1 MTPTLPPAWQ
11 ALLKD
16 ELQKPYWC
24 SLEQR
29 LGAAYESGAVYPPA
43 QQLFAA
49 FERTPPACVRAVI
62 LGQDPYHEPGQANG
76 LAFSVSRGVKLPPS
90 LQNIYKELEAD
101 LGVPAAKSGV
111 LTSWAQQG
119 VFLLNTVLSVRA
131 HAANSH
137 KDFGWQSF
145 TDAVIVALAELPQ
158 PVAFVLWGAQAQK
171 KAALVEKTSLPLWGA
186 AICILSAAVTSLFTA
201 RYRSAIK
208 TLLAALFSAAFV
220 FFVCVIILANLA
232 FSIGAVCYGLV
243 TLAAGDLV
251 TLLFLLCFYTRLRIK
266 I

>member
-101 LGVPAAKSGV
+101 LGVPAAKSGD

-131 HAANSH
+131 HEANSH

-145 TDAVIVALAELPQ
+145 TDAVIAALAELPQ

-171 KAALVEKTSLPLWGA
+171 KAALVEKSPYPRLVLQSPHPSP
-186 AICILSAAVTSLFTA
+186 LSA
-201 RYRSAIK
+201 YRGFFGSRP
-208 TLLAALFSAAFV
+208 FSQINAFLV
-220 FFVCVIILANLA
+220 SYG
-232 FSIGAVCYGLV
+232 FSPV
-243 TLAAGDLV
+243 DW
-251 TLLFLLCFYTRLRIK
+251 K
-266 I
+266 IPEDAQKHSPEG

>member
-49 FERTPPACVRAVI
+49 FERTPPTCVRAVI

-101 LGVPAAKSGV
+101 LGVPAAKSGD

-145 TDAVIVALAELPQ
+145 TDAGIAALAELPQ

-171 KAALVEKTSLPLWGA
+171 KAALVEKSPYPRLVLQSPHPSP
-186 AICILSAAVTSLFTA
+186 LSA
-201 RYRSAIK
+201 YRGFFGSRP
-208 TLLAALFSAAFV
+208 FSQINAFLV
-220 FFVCVIILANLA
+220 SYG
-232 FSIGAVCYGLV
+232 FSPV
-243 TLAAGDLV
+243 DW
-251 TLLFLLCFYTRLRIK
+251 K
-266 I
+266 IPEDAQKHSPEG

>member
-29 LGAAYESGAVYPPA
+29 LGAAYESGSVYPPA

-101 LGVPAAKSGV
+101 LGVPAAKSGD

-145 TDAVIVALAELPQ
+145 TDAVIAALAELPQ

-171 KAALVEKTSLPLWGA
+171 KAALVEKSPYPRLVLQSPHPSP
-186 AICILSAAVTSLFTA
+186 LSA
-201 RYRSAIK
+201 YRGFFGSRP
-208 TLLAALFSAAFV
+208 FSQINAFLV
-220 FFVCVIILANLA
+220 SYG
-232 FSIGAVCYGLV
+232 FSPV
-243 TLAAGDLV
+243 DW
-251 TLLFLLCFYTRLRIK
+251 K
-266 I
+266 IPEDAQKHSPEG

>member
-49 FERTPPACVRAVI
+49 FERTPPTCVRAVI

-90 LQNIYKELEAD
+90 LQNIYKDLEAD
-101 LGVPAAKSGV
+101 LGVPAAKSGD

-145 TDAVIVALAELPQ
+145 TDAVIAALAELPQ

-171 KAALVEKTSLPLWGA
+171 KAALVEKSPYPRLVLQSPHPSP
-186 AICILSAAVTSLFTA
+186 LSA
-201 RYRSAIK
+201 YRGFFGSRP
-208 TLLAALFSAAFV
+208 FSQINAFLV
-220 FFVCVIILANLA
+220 SYG
-232 FSIGAVCYGLV
+232 FSPV
-243 TLAAGDLV
+243 DW
-251 TLLFLLCFYTRLRIK
+251 K
-266 I
+266 IPEDAQKHSPEG

>member
-49 FERTPPACVRAVI
+49 FERTPPTCVRAVI

-101 LGVPAAKSGV
+101 LGVPAAKSGD

-145 TDAVIVALAELPQ
+145 TDAVIAALAELPQ

-171 KAALVEKTSLPLWGA
+171 KAALVEKSPYPRLVLQSPHPSP
-186 AICILSAAVTSLFTA
+186 LSADRGFFGS
-201 RYRSAIK
+201 RP
-208 TLLAALFSAAFV
+208 FSQINAFLV
-220 FFVCVIILANLA
+220 SYG
-232 FSIGAVCYGLV
+232 FSPV
-243 TLAAGDLV
+243 DW
-251 TLLFLLCFYTRLRIK
+251 K
-266 I
+266 IPEDAQKHSPEG

>member
-49 FERTPPACVRAVI
+49 FERTPPTCVRAVI

-101 LGVPAAKSGV
+101 LGVPAANSGD

-145 TDAVIVALAELPQ
+145 TDAVIAALAELPQ

-171 KAALVEKTSLPLWGA
+171 KAALVEKSPYPRLVLQSPHPSP
-186 AICILSAAVTSLFTA
+186 LSA
-201 RYRSAIK
+201 YRGFFGSRP
-208 TLLAALFSAAFV
+208 FSQINAFLV
-220 FFVCVIILANLA
+220 SYG
-232 FSIGAVCYGLV
+232 FSPV
-243 TLAAGDLV
+243 DW
-251 TLLFLLCFYTRLRIK
+251 K
-266 I
+266 IPEDAQKHSPEG

>member
-49 FERTPPACVRAVI
+49 FERTPPTCVRAVI

-101 LGVPAAKSGV
+101 LGVPAAKSGD

-145 TDAVIVALAELPQ
+145 TDAVIAALAELRSLGRAGAEEGGAGGKK
-158 PVAFVLWGAQAQK
+158 PVS
-171 KAALVEKTSLPLWGA
+171 AAGA
-186 AICILSAAVTSLFTA
+186 AEPAPEPFERVPRFFRQPPVFADQRISG
-201 RYRSAIK
+201 
-208 TLLAALFSAAFV
+208 FV
-220 FFVCVIILANLA
+220 WFF
-232 FSIGAVCYGLV
+232 
-243 TLAAGDLV
+243 AG
-251 TLLFLLCFYTRLRIK
+251 
-266 I
+266 

>member
-101 LGVPAAKSGV
+101 LGVPAAKSGD

-119 VFLLNTVLSVRA
+119 VFLLNAVLSVRA

-145 TDAVIVALAELPQ
+145 TDAVIAALAELPQ

-171 KAALVEKTSLPLWGA
+171 KAALVEKSPYPRLVLQSPHPSP
-186 AICILSAAVTSLFTA
+186 LSASRGFFGS
-201 RYRSAIK
+201 RP
-208 TLLAALFSAAFV
+208 FSQINAFLV
-220 FFVCVIILANLA
+220 SYG
-232 FSIGAVCYGLV
+232 FSPV
-243 TLAAGDLV
+243 DW
-251 TLLFLLCFYTRLRIK
+251 K
-266 I
+266 IPEDAQKHSPEG

>member
-101 LGVPAAKSGV
+101 LGVPAAKSGD

-145 TDAVIVALAELPQ
+145 TDAVIAALAELPQ

-171 KAALVEKTSLPLWGA
+171 KAALVEKSPYPRLVLQSPHPSP
-186 AICILSAAVTSLFTA
+186 LSA
-201 RYRSAIK
+201 YRGFFGSRP
-208 TLLAALFSAAFV
+208 FSQINAFLV
-220 FFVCVIILANLA
+220 
-232 FSIGAVCYGLV
+232 SYG
-243 TLAAGDLV
+243 
-251 TLLFLLCFYTRLRIK
+251 FLPVDWK
-266 I
+266 IPEDAQKHSPEG

>member
-49 FERTPPACVRAVI
+49 FERTPPTCVRAVI

-101 LGVPAAKSGV
+101 LGVPAAKSGD

-145 TDAVIVALAELPQ
+145 TDAVIAALAELPQ

-171 KAALVEKTSLPLWGA
+171 KAALVEKSPYPRLVLQSPHPSP
-186 AICILSAAVTSLFTA
+186 LSA
-201 RYRSAIK
+201 YRGFFGIRP
-208 TLLAALFSAAFV
+208 FSQINAFLV
-220 FFVCVIILANLA
+220 SYG
-232 FSIGAVCYGLV
+232 FSPV
-243 TLAAGDLV
+243 DW
-251 TLLFLLCFYTRLRIK
+251 K
-266 I
+266 IPEDAQKHSPEG

>member
-49 FERTPPACVRAVI
+49 FERTPPTCVRAVI
-62 LGQDPYHEPGQANG
+62 LGQDPYHEAGQANG

-101 LGVPAAKSGV
+101 LGVPAAKSGD

-145 TDAVIVALAELPQ
+145 TDAVIAALAELPQ

-171 KAALVEKTSLPLWGA
+171 KAALVEKSPYPRLVLQSPHPSP
-186 AICILSAAVTSLFTA
+186 LSA
-201 RYRSAIK
+201 YRGFFGSRP
-208 TLLAALFSAAFV
+208 FSQINAFLV
-220 FFVCVIILANLA
+220 SYG
-232 FSIGAVCYGLV
+232 FSPV
-243 TLAAGDLV
+243 DW
-251 TLLFLLCFYTRLRIK
+251 K
-266 I
+266 IPEDAQKHSPEG

>member
-49 FERTPPACVRAVI
+49 FERTPPTCVRAVI

-101 LGVPAAKSGV
+101 LGVPAAKSGD

-145 TDAVIVALAELPQ
+145 TDAVIAALAELPQ

-171 KAALVEKTSLPLWGA
+171 KAALVEKSPYPRLVLQSPHPSP
-186 AICILSAAVTSLFTA
+186 LSAYRGLFGS
-201 RYRSAIK
+201 RP
-208 TLLAALFSAAFV
+208 FSQINAFLV
-220 FFVCVIILANLA
+220 SYG
-232 FSIGAVCYGLV
+232 FSPV
-243 TLAAGDLV
+243 DW
-251 TLLFLLCFYTRLRIK
+251 K
-266 I
+266 IPEDAQKHSPEG

>member
-49 FERTPPACVRAVI
+49 FERTPSTCVRAVI

-101 LGVPAAKSGV
+101 LGVPAAKSGD

-145 TDAVIVALAELPQ
+145 TDAVIAALAELPQ

-171 KAALVEKTSLPLWGA
+171 KAALVEKSPYPRLVLQSPHPSP
-186 AICILSAAVTSLFTA
+186 LSA
-201 RYRSAIK
+201 YRGFFGSRP
-208 TLLAALFSAAFV
+208 FSQINAFLV
-220 FFVCVIILANLA
+220 SYG
-232 FSIGAVCYGLV
+232 FSPV
-243 TLAAGDLV
+243 DW
-251 TLLFLLCFYTRLRIK
+251 K
-266 I
+266 IPEDAQKHSPEG

>member
-49 FERTPPACVRAVI
+49 FERTPPTCVRAVI

-101 LGVPAAKSGV
+101 LGVPAAKSGD
-111 LTSWAQQG
+111 LTSWTQQG

-145 TDAVIVALAELPQ
+145 TDAVIAALAELPQ

-171 KAALVEKTSLPLWGA
+171 KAALVEKSPYPRLVLQSPHPSP
-186 AICILSAAVTSLFTA
+186 LSA
-201 RYRSAIK
+201 YRGFFGSRP
-208 TLLAALFSAAFV
+208 FSQINAFLV
-220 FFVCVIILANLA
+220 SYG
-232 FSIGAVCYGLV
+232 FSPV
-243 TLAAGDLV
+243 DW
-251 TLLFLLCFYTRLRIK
+251 K
-266 I
+266 IPEDAQKHSPEG